1 MKVRIAILV
10 LLIVSILLTS
20 AALARAAHS
29 TLEPA
34 GNGAATNRTYVLT
47 SLGWK
52 VNGSVSGDHYLLSS
66 LTVPGLTGSGCCCI
80 YLPCVTRNQNGA
92 TAP

>member
-10 LLIVSILLTS
+10 LLIVSMLLTS
-20 AALARAAHS
+20 AALALAAPS
-29 TLEPA
+29 TFEPA
-34 GNGAATNRTYVLT
+34 GNGATTNRTYVLT

-52 VNGSVSGDHYLLSS
+52 VTGSVSGDHYLLSS
-66 LTVPGLTGSGCCCI
+66 LPTGLTGSGCCCI
-80 YLPCVTRNQNGA
+80 YLPCVTRSQNGA